1 MAGKKIFIHCRKLEQ
16 LPYPAS
22 CPFNTSRAGKVRN
35 LLDSIHLLTG
45 DDRQV
50 LEPVPAEREVL
61 EKFHTAQ
68 YLDSMQQAEKG
79 RLDHDMIYMGLGTG
93 DCPVFEGMYEYGALA
108 AGATVMGAEKI
119 LTGAAAVAFNPSGGL
134 HHAHPGRASGFCYIN
149 DVVLGCMR
157 LVEAG
162 KKVLYLDVD
171 VHHGD
176 GVQEA
181 FYDRCDVMTISFH
194 QNGRTLFPGTGFV
207 NEIGSPDAVGYS
219 VNVPMPPG
227 TYDEAYFKAFEAI
240 VPPLIAA
247 FGPDVFVMEIGTDA
261 MADDPLA
268 AISLTN
274 NVYAEIIKKL
284 LQFNKPIL
292 ATGGGGYNIEN
303 TVRAWALAWTTLCG
317 DVDAAGRLRDK
328 KRPENESQDEYVL
341 SAVENVIEEVK
352 KNIFSYHGL

>member
-22 CPFNTSRAGKVRN
+22 CPFNTSRAGKVKN
-35 LLDSIHLLTG
+35 LLDSMDLLTG

-50 LEPVPAEREVL
+50 LEPVAAERGVL
-61 EKFHTAQ
+61 EKFHSAQ
-68 YLDSMQQAEKG
+68 YLESMQQAEAG
-79 RLDHDMIYMGLGTG
+79 QFEGNMLGMGLGTG

-108 AGATVMGAEKI
+108 AGATVAGAEKI
-119 LTGAAAVAFNPSGGL
+119 LAGAAVAAFNPSGGL
-134 HHAHPGRASGFCYIN
+134 HHAHSGRASGFCYIN

-157 LVEAG
+157 LAEGG

-176 GVQEA
+176 GVQGA
-181 FYDRCDVMTISFH
+181 FYDRCDVMTVSFH
-194 QNGRTLFPGTGFV
+194 QDGRTLFPGTGFV
-207 NEIGSPDAVGYS
+207 NEIGTGDGVGYS

-227 TYDEAYFKAFEAI
+227 TYDGAYLKAFEAI

-247 FGPDVFVMEIGTDA
+247 FGPDAFVMEIGTDA
-261 MADDPLA
+261 LADDPLA
-268 AISLTN
+268 AVCLTN
-274 NVYAEIIKKL
+274 NVYVEIIQKL

-303 TVRAWALAWTTLCG
+303 TVRAWALAWTALCG
-317 DVDAAGRLRDK
+317 DQDAAGRLRDK
-328 KRPENESQDEYVL
+328 NRPEDESQDEYVL

-352 KNIFSYHGL
+352 RNVFSYHGL